1 MTQSPQSGRATA
13 RSGLRMDADVFIA
26 FPKIPYGG
34 FSPIRLQG
42 RYVRQGLP
50 LRRMPIAS
58 IGWPPP
64 FVLSAG
70 GVGIP
75 VLCRGA
81 AARLSTSVAS
91 GLGRSTPGALA
102 PVWVLLSRSILTY
115 SAPSA
120 PLAGASRFH
129 RWAAYTR
136 CLRCASP
143 PRRPASGSVLSLCVP
158 SRHAVLCDRGEFIGC
173 SCSVPSP
180 TTLAFAVS
188 PTGSALPSLPSSASD
203 GRVNFAASPV
213 RCCYGLSSCLPPGGS
228 DRACR
233 PADEGFYS
241 RAFGGSVTL
250 PVVGYNYGG
259 N

>member
-13 RSGLRMDADVFIA
+13 RSGLRMDADVSIA
-26 FPKIPYGG
+26 LPKIPYGG

-129 RWAAYTR
+129 RWR
-136 CLRCASP
+136 LIR
-143 PRRPASGSVLSLCVP
+143 
-158 SRHAVLCDRGEFIGC
+158 D
-173 SCSVPSP
+173 
-180 TTLAFAVS
+180 AFAVRHHLGD
-188 PTGSALPSLPSSASD
+188 PRVVPCFRCAFLLGMPSSVTAGSSS
-203 GRVNFAASPV
+203 AAPAQFLRRRRWPSP
-213 RCCYGLSSCLPPGGS
+213 
-228 DRACR
+228 
-233 PADEGFYS
+233 
-241 RAFGGSVTL
+241 
-250 PVVGYNYGG
+250 
-259 N
+259 